1 MPLVQPQSLSL
12 PLILRWAANAV
23 AICGFLGAASFGLAA
38 LSGIGHRWVD
48 ILAQFT
54 APVLMAALI
63 AALACLI
70 LRLWPAA
77 VAGGLACLVLT
88 VAVWPQWTPPKGR
101 PKAGAPIV
109 RVYSANVWALNTDV
123 AAMARSIAAA
133 DADVVILVEFGDAPA
148 ARIDQ
153 VLAGYPHRALLGRID
168 RPSGPARSV
177 IASRR
182 PILRQLPDPPDGL
195 STVGAVVD
203 TALGPITVFGVHLT
217 RPWPFQYQ
225 WGQITQVM
233 ALDARRRAAPDHPV
247 IAAGDFNSVSTA
259 RIGRQTKT
267 DLGLVPAPGWPG
279 TWPSRLPAFLGITI
293 DQVWRSPDLALLS
306 RRLGEPTGSDHR
318 PVVTEFTRAAE

>member
-1 MPLVQPQSLSL
+1 MPHVQPQSLSL
-12 PLILRWAANAV
+12 FRLLANLLAV
-23 AICGFLGAASFGLAA
+23 AGFLGLAAFGAAA

-54 APVLMAALI
+54 APVAVATGVGVI
-63 AALACLI
+63 ACLV

-77 VAGGLACLVLT
+77 AIGGLAALILLL
-88 VAVWPQWTPPKGR
+88 AAWPQWTPPMGR
-101 PKAGAPIV
+101 PEPGAPTV

-123 AAMARSIAAA
+123 EAMRRSIAAA
-133 DADVVILVEFGDAPA
+133 DADIVILVEFGDAPA
-148 ARIDQ
+148 ARIDE
-153 VLAGYPHRALLGRID
+153 VLAGYPHRAVLGRVD

-177 IASRR
+177 IASRT

-203 TALGPITVFGVHLT
+203 TELGPINVFGVHLT

-225 WGQITQVM
+225 WGQISQVM
-233 ALDARRRAAPDHPV
+233 ALTERRRNAPDNPV
-247 IAAGDFNSVSTA
+247 IAAGDFNSVSSA
-259 RIGRQTKT
+259 RIGRQMQT
-267 DLGLVPAPGWPG
+267 DMGLVPAPGWPG
-279 TWPSRLPAFLGITI
+279 TWPSKLPAFLGITI

-318 PVVTEFTRAAE
+318 PVITEFTRAAS

>member
-12 PLILRWAANAV
+12 LRLLANIV
-23 AICGFLGAASFGLAA
+23 AIAGFLGLAAFGAAA

-54 APVLMAALI
+54 APVAVAAGVGVI
-63 AALACLI
+63 ACLV

-77 VAGGLACLVLT
+77 AVGALATLLLLI
-88 VAVWPQWTPPKGR
+88 AAWPQWTPPMGR
-101 PKAGAPIV
+101 PEPGAPVV

-123 AAMARSIAAA
+123 EAMRRSIADA
-133 DADVVILVEFGDAPA
+133 DADIVILVEFGDAPA
-148 ARIDQ
+148 ARIDE
-153 VLAGYPHRALLGRID
+153 VLAGYPHRALVGRVD

-177 IASRR
+177 IASRT

-203 TALGPITVFGVHLT
+203 TELGPINVFGVHLT

-225 WGQITQVM
+225 WGQISQVM
-233 ALDARRRAAPDHPV
+233 ALTERRRNAPNNPV
-247 IAAGDFNSVSTA
+247 IAAGDFNSVSSA
-259 RIGRQTKT
+259 RIGRQMQS
-267 DLGLVPAPGWPG
+267 DMGLVPAPGWPG
-279 TWPSRLPAFLGITI
+279 TWPSKLPVFLGITI

-306 RRLGEPTGSDHR
+306 RRLGQPTGSDHR
-318 PVVTEFTRAAE
+318 PVVTEFTRAAS